1 MELPVPLSKKEQEE
15 YFIRYRLYGDPEAKE
30 KLIKH
35 NMRLVVKKV
44 YSSFYGSSYELEDLI
59 SLGYLALVQ
68 SVMKYDIDKGT
79 SFSNYVYKAIDNT
92 IIKYMKSES
101 KHFDVNHLDN
111 PVSSTTNNEFTKS
124 YLDIIGTE
132 ETGFESVLI
141 NDEYK
146 VVREIVESLPE
157 KQKIVVKELY
167 GFDDG
172 ETHTL
177 MEVGE
182 KLSMTYQ
189 NVSKIARNT
198 LPIIKNKLEK
208 TDESYKRLVK
218 RR

>member
-111 PVSSTTNNEFTKS
+111 PVSSTTDNEFTKS
-124 YLDIIGTE
+124 YLDII
-132 ETGFESVLI
+132 
-141 NDEYK
+141 DEYK

-157 KQKIVVKELY
+157 KQKIVIKELY

-172 ETHTL
+172 EAHTL